1 MKQPG
6 RAAYLGAMISL
17 ASAAF
22 GVVAALAWNAAITEL
37 FKQVLSAGS
46 GVVGLFVYAVVVTI
60 IAVFVM
66 VNLAN
71 AAQRISKE

>member
-1 MKQPG
+1 
-6 RAAYLGAMISL
+6 
-17 ASAAF
+17 
-22 GVVAALAWNAAITEL
+22 
-37 FKQVLSAGS
+37 
-46 GVVGLFVYAVVVTI
+46 VVGLFVYAVVVTI